1 MTYPNLYRNLMHLFW
16 NLDTINRILFIKFG
30 KDTKTKTKKHH
41 MKLIKFEKWTNETAN
56 KLKTFLENKIFKN
69 EKAYFCVNCIE
80 GFKNF
85 NSAHSELLQ
94 QIPKI
99 ISDLKKE
106 NTNIERSFFLK
117 RLRIFMKK
125 VGQQVRVFLSLT

>member
-1 MTYPNLYRNLMHLFW
+1 MTYSNLHRDLIRLYW
-16 NLDTINRILFIKFG
+16 NLDTINRILFTKFN

-56 KLKTFLENKIFKN
+56 KLKTFLEHEIFKN
-69 EKAYFCVNCIE
+69 EKTYFCINCIE
-80 GFKNF
+80 GFKSF

-106 NTNIERSFFLK
+106 NTNIERSFLVN
-117 RLRIFMKK
+117 RLYIFMKK
-125 VGQQVRVFLSLT
+125 IGQQVKVFCL